1 MKKKSEKWD
10 LSQAHKQ
17 QHQIRNRMMKNIVT
31 FVVLQTNTRSLT
43 SSDKIE
49 ELVHEIKDC
58 RWVALLFSETWRP
71 SKAEIWESQPG
82 PIFMGVGKLE
92 DNKHGVARFLNKKS
106 PKNFNWTEYINERAI
121 ATSIS
126 ANKLRITLLS
136 VFSPLGIQWPTR
148 RKSVQLNRSSQNPR
162 KNANC
167 GSRFQRW
174 ICSRYWNWTLQCWN
188 ANPQRIKQERCLV
201 EAVGDVTE
209 ICGTQQDEQK
219 DIWETSY
226 IQDTWKVQRI
236 SWTTSRWTEY
246 TWEAV
251 KRQKQMTWYTWKVIT
266 GALWRILWFQ
276 HPKRKTPNTDSRK
289 VLSPPAFVPSLRVV
303 SSRDQGLRF
312 DTWKMWGTHVFFG
325 HPRAV
330 IGSSQTFRQGILHT
344 LNQSATGGKPPCE
357 TVPGDLLSKSEE
369 RS

>member
-1 MKKKSEKWD
+1 MGRSVAFRDMETKQSRD
-10 LSQAHKQ
+10 LGVATWTHCHGCWKIRRQQTRSRKTLEQEVAKTYQLYRIHQRTCQCNIDQCQQAADY
-17 QHQIRNRMMKNIVT
+17 IAECIFITRDTV
-31 FVVLQTNTRSLT
+31 TNT
-43 SSDKIE
+43 
-49 ELVHEIKDC
+49 
-58 RWVALLFSETWRP
+58 
-71 SKAEIWESQPG
+71 SK
-82 PIFMGVGKLE
+82 KY
-92 DNKHGVARFLNKKS
+92 
-106 PKNFNWTEYINERAI
+106 T
-121 ATSIS
+121 T
-126 ANKLRITLLS
+126 
-136 VFSPLGIQWPTR
+136 
-148 RKSVQLNRSSQNPR
+148 QLRSSQNPR
-162 KNANC
+162 KNANG

-174 ICSRYWNWTLQCWN
+174 SCSRYWNWTLQCWN
-188 ANPQRIKQERCLV
+188 AYFQRIKQERWLV

-209 ICGTQQDEQK
+209 NLVATQQDEQK